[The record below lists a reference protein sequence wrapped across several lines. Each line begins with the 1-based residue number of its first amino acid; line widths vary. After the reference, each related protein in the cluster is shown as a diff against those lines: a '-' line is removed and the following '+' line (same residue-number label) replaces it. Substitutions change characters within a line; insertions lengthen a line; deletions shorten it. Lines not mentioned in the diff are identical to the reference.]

1 LFNFKSPAACVIV
14 DSGKP
19 PERKAQL
26 VGKTI
31 MELHEFFTARWALI
45 LDVALLIGLMYLI
58 ARHEADWELSHHLY
72 GNPKALLVFIPQLL
86 AYRAC
91 SHVDFYGI
99 FALATLLTSILLC
112 LRFLFHV
119 TWPKAAII
127 MACFM
132 PYMSFITA
140 MIHKDRRENEHVN
153 PAVPLEQLL
162 QPPEK
167 KSMPVK
173 EL

>member
-1 LFNFKSPAACVIV
+1 
-14 DSGKP
+14 
-19 PERKAQL
+19 
-26 VGKTI
+26 
-31 MELHEFFTARWALI
+31 MEFHDFFTGRASIL

-91 SHVDFYGI
+91 SHVDFHEI
-99 FALATLLTSILLC
+99 FALLILLTSILLC
-112 LRFLFHV
+112 LRFLFYV
-119 TWPKAAII
+119 TWHRAAII

-132 PYMSFITA
+132 PYMIFITA
-140 MIHKDRRENEHVN
+140 MIHRDRSEPEHLN
-153 PAVPLEQLL
+153 PPLPQEQFLKS
-162 QPPEK
+162 PGK
-167 KSMPVK
+167 KPLPAK

>member
-1 LFNFKSPAACVIV
+1 M

-58 ARHEADWELSHHLY
+58 ARHEADWEPCHHLY
-72 GNPKALLVFIPQLL
+72 GNPKALLIFIPQLL

-91 SHVDFYGI
+91 SLANFYEVAI
-99 FALATLLTSILLC
+99 LIILLIAILLC
-112 LRFLFHV
+112 LRFLFYV

-127 MACFM
+127 VACFM
-132 PYMSFITA
+132 PYMIFITA
-140 MIHKDRRENEHVN
+140 MIHRDRSEPEHLN
-153 PAVPLEQLL
+153 PPLPQEQFLKS
-162 QPPEK
+162 PEK
-167 KSMPVK
+167 KPLPAK